1 MKTPS
6 VSRREFLQ
14 LSAGSLG
21 ACGAASPA
29 AQQRGE
35 KALSVVIDPAF
46 SSSAPVMLAVQ
57 ELGGALAERGF
68 ALRQAPSVEQAAAFC
83 ILAAAPNLPLASAT
97 LQRAAA
103 QIPRKAESL
112 AIVASAFNG
121 RPGVLACGSDAR
133 GLTYAIH
140 ELADRVRHTPDPLIA
155 LQPSK
160 PVEEEPFSEVRGV
173 GRLFV
178 SEVEDRPWFED
189 RAFWPPYLSMLA
201 AQRFNRLH
209 LALGIG
215 YDSLEGVTD
224 AYMLFAY
231 PFLLS
236 TPGYSVRAVNL
247 ADDIRER
254 NLQLLQ
260 FISSEAVAH
269 GLDFQLGIWT
279 HGYQWPHSPQ
289 ATYTIEGLTPETHA
303 AYCRDSLATLLRSCP
318 AISGVT
324 LRTHGES
331 GVREGS
337 YAFWR
342 TVFEGAAQCGRKVEI
357 DLHTKGLDQE
367 MIEGARATG
376 LPVRLSPK
384 YWAEHVG
391 MPYQQAAIRELEQP
405 PARLDAPRNL
415 QTPPEHE
422 QAFFALSTGTRS
434 FTRYGYADFL
444 RESRRYSVM
453 FRVWPGTHRMLL
465 SGDPRTT
472 AAHAHALRFCG
483 SAGAEIFEP
492 LSFKGRRGSGI
503 PGGRCAYADE
513 SLNPAQDWQK
523 FEYTYRLWGR
533 LLYNPETDPDTWRRF
548 LRKRFHTAAPFV
560 EAALGNASRILPLV
574 TTAHLP
580 SAANDTYVPELYTN
594 QPIADESAHHPY
606 GDTPSPKVFSNVSPL
621 DPQMFCGCS
630 AYVEE
635 LTAQK
640 RSGRH
645 SPIEVARWLDEL
657 AAAATHHLA
666 LATHGGPAGSAELRR
681 VAIDVQIQAGLGRFF
696 AAKLRSGVLYALYA
710 RCGSRSALEQSLQ
723 EYRRARAFW
732 AQVAHGAGKVYLS
745 DITIGPLPHQ
755 RGHWLDRLPAMDAD
769 IEAMA
774 RQLVAGGQRPG
785 SIAGGQR
792 PGSIAAG
799 QRPDSI
805 AAGQPPGSIAA
816 DPAAGPATGPR
827 LSAIA
832 TVLADR
838 SPVTSAIRHVPPEHF
853 AAGAPLDVALSVPQ
867 ELHPNAVLLHYRH
880 VDQAEDY
887 QVAQLQEHAGEYRA
901 SIPGSYTASSY
912 PLQYFFEL
920 QLQGSHTELYPGFGP
935 ERTRQPYFV
944 VRLTEPRGAA

>member
-1 MKTPS
+1 MKSPS
-6 VSRREFLQ
+6 VSRRDFLR

-21 ACGAASPA
+21 AFGTASHA
-29 AQQRGE
+29 AQQRGDRV
-35 KALSVVIDPAF
+35 LSIVVDPAF
-46 SSSAPVMLAVQ
+46 SSSAPVRRAVE
-57 ELGGALAERGF
+57 ELSGALAERGF
-68 ALRQAPSVEQAAAFC
+68 ALRQAPSIEQAAAFC

-97 LQRAAA
+97 LQRASA
-103 QIPRKAESL
+103 QMPRKAESL
-112 AIVASAFNG
+112 AIVPATFNG

-140 ELADRVRHTPDPLIA
+140 ELADRVRHTPDTLAA

-160 PVEEEPFSEVRGV
+160 PVQEEPFSQIRSI

-236 TPGYSVRAVNL
+236 TSGYSVRAVNL

-279 HGYQWPHSPQ
+279 HGYQWPHSPH

-303 AYCRDSLATLLRSCP
+303 AYCRDSLAALLRSCP

-357 DLHTKGLDQE
+357 DLHTKGLDQK
-367 MIEGARATG
+367 MIEAARATS
-376 LPVRLSPK
+376 LPLRLSPK
-384 YWAEHVG
+384 YWAEHIG
-391 MPYQQAAIRELEQP
+391 MPYQQAAIRELEMP
-405 PARLDAPRNL
+405 PYRLDTPQGRKSPPGQAPG
-415 QTPPEHE
+415 
-422 QAFFALSTGTRS
+422 FFALSTGSRS

-444 RESRRYSVM
+444 REDRPYSIM
-453 FRVWPGTHRMLL
+453 YRVWPGTHRMLL
-465 SGDPRTT
+465 AGDPITT
-472 AAHAHALRFCG
+472 AAHARALRFCG
-483 SAGAEIFEP
+483 SAGAEVFEP

-513 SLNPAQDWQK
+513 SLEPAQDWQK

-533 LLYNPETDPDTWRRF
+533 LLYNPETDPDTWRRY
-548 LRKRFHTAAPFV
+548 LRKRFHTDAPFV

-574 TTAHLP
+574 TTAHMP

-606 GDTPSPKVFSNVSPL
+606 GDTPSPKVFANVSPL
-621 DPQMFCGCS
+621 DPQMFCGGS
-630 AYVEE
+630 SYVEE

-640 RSGRH
+640 RTGRH

-666 LATHGGPAGSAELRR
+666 LATHGDAERSAELHRL
-681 VAIDVQIQAGLGRFF
+681 AMDVQIQAGLGRFF
-696 AAKLRSGVLYALYA
+696 AAKLRSGVLYALYVRSA
-710 RCGSRSALEQSLQ
+710 NPSALEHALQ

-732 AQVAHGAGKVYLS
+732 AQVAQGPGKVYVS

-769 IEAMA
+769 IEVMA
-774 RQLVAGGQRPG
+774 QQLA
-785 SIAGGQR
+785 SA
-792 PGSIAAG
+792 AAG
-799 QRPDSI
+799 QRPAPI
-805 AAGQPPGSIAA
+805 AS
-816 DPAAGPATGPR
+816 
-827 LSAIA
+827 
-832 TVLADR
+832 VLADR
-838 SPVTSAIRHVPPEHF
+838 SSVTSAIRHVAPEHCT
-853 AAGAPLDVALSVPQ
+853 AGAPLDVALSVP
-867 ELHPNAVLLHYRH
+867 EGLHPNAVLLHYRH

-887 QVAQLQEHAGEYRA
+887 QVAQLQQQHGGEYRA

-920 QLQGSHTELYPGFGP
+920 QLRDGHAELYPGFGP
-935 ERTRQPYFV
+935 ERIRQPYFV
-944 VRLTEPRGAA
+944 VRLT